1 MTTVHPIR
9 GELGPSGAD
18 GANGRGRRDLAQ
30 TLAVRVIAYMTNHL
44 VAHLPSYRL
53 RHAWYRRVL
62 GLSLDRSSGI
72 HMGCF
77 MWFNGPGQI
86 RRDESCIGARTRIN
100 RDCCLDMRGPLLIG
114 HDVSVSPEVMI
125 LTGQH
130 RHDRPGFGFETRPVV
145 IDDHVWIGSRAIIL
159 PGTSLGR
166 GAVVAAGAVVSGRV
180 EPMTVIAGI
189 PARPVRTRPE
199 QALDYALDYPLPLF
213 E

>member
-9 GELGPSGAD
+9 GELRPSGAG
-18 GANGRGRRDLAQ
+18 GASARGRIDLAQ
-30 TLAVRVIAYMTNHL
+30 TLVVRVIAYLTNHF

-62 GLSLDRSSGI
+62 GLSLARSCGI
-72 HMGCF
+72 HLGCF
-77 MWFNGPGQI
+77 LWFNGPGQV

-114 HDVSVSPEVMI
+114 DDVSVSPEVMI

-130 RHDRPGFGFETRPVV
+130 RHDLPGFGFETRPVV
-145 IDDHVWIGSRAIIL
+145 IEDHVWIGSRAIIL

-180 EPMTVIAGI
+180 APMTVVAGI
-189 PARPVRTRPE
+189 PARPVRMRPE
-199 QALDYALDYPLPLF
+199 RALDYVLDYPLPLF

>member
-9 GELGPSGAD
+9 GELRPSVAAGASARD
-18 GANGRGRRDLAQ
+18 GRDMAQ
-30 TLAVRVIAYMTNHL
+30 TLAVRVIAYVTNHL

-53 RHAWYRRVL
+53 RHAWYRRVV
-62 GLSLDRSSGI
+62 GLTLAPSSGV

-77 MWFNGPGQI
+77 LWFNGPGQV

-145 IDDHVWIGSRAIIL
+145 IEDHVWIGSRAIIL

-166 GAVVAAGAVVSGRV
+166 GSVVAAGAVVSGRV
-180 EPMTVIAGI
+180 APMTVVAGI

-199 QALDYALDYPLPLF
+199 EALDYVLDYPLPLF

>member
-1 MTTVHPIR
+1 VTTVHSIR
-9 GELGPSGAD
+9 EEVDLSAAGSGSERALGGPAKI
-18 GANGRGRRDLAQ
+18 LAIRV
-30 TLAVRVIAYMTNHL
+30 LAYVTNHL

-62 GLSLDRSSGI
+62 GLSLARSGGV

-77 MWFNGPGQI
+77 VWFNSPGQI
-86 RRDESCIGARTRIN
+86 RRDGTCIGARSRIN
-100 RDCCLDMRGPLLIG
+100 RDCTLDMRGPLLIG

-130 RHDRPGFGFETRPVV
+130 RHDRPGFAFEVHPVL
-145 IDDHVWIGSRAIIL
+145 IEDHVWIGSRAVIL

-180 EPMTVIAGI
+180 EPMTVVAGV
-189 PARPVRTRPE
+189 PARPVRMRTE
-199 QALDYALDYPLPLF
+199 QALDYVLDYPLPLF